1 MRIKKARFR
10 SMGDMRDT
18 SYWSEFLAFFFLQRS
33 QTHGKIFSNALV
45 RRIKSLYL
53 RLPAGGL
60 WLCLSILCIVGCGKV
75 PEVKTAPV
83 SKQRL
88 EATVTGVS
96 SGMVRSE
103 QIAELAFGTVGRV
116 KALNVKLG
124 DSVKEGQILAE
135 VENDDLRSRLIVARE
150 ELSRRKE
157 LTSNNAMSR
166 SSLNQAQSEFDAAN
180 TALEKSIIRAPCDG
194 LVAELNLE
202 VGQLSQ
208 ITAVLPKAPI
218 RVVDLKPRF
227 VRVEIDEVDLPRV
240 KVGMSA
246 RIKILAVRR
255 EPFLGTVRRVINFI
269 SDVREQDR
277 TSEIEVDVQ
286 NEGIMLPVGASADVE
301 VVTEV
306 RESAVAVPTK
316 AILGRLE
323 NRYAY
328 VLTSGQVTR
337 REISVGLFNYQ
348 FSEILSGVQEGEQ
361 VILPSDAVEL
371 KDGLKVQVA
380 Q

>member
-1 MRIKKARFR
+1 VETSFR
-10 SMGDMRDT
+10 LLVDVRSVHI
-18 SYWSEFLAFFFLQRS
+18 WSRMLIILIFLPV
-33 QTHGKIFSNALV
+33 I
-45 RRIKSLYL
+45 
-53 RLPAGGL
+53 
-60 WLCLSILCIVGCGKV
+60 GCGKT
-75 PEVKTAPV
+75 PEVKVAAV

-124 DSVKEGQILAE
+124 DAVKEGEILAE

-157 LTSNNAMSR
+157 LTSNHAMSK
-166 SSLNQAQSEFDAAN
+166 SSLNQAQSEFDGAN

-227 VRVEIDEVDLPRV
+227 VRVEIDEVDLPKV

-286 NEGIMLPVGASADVE
+286 SEGILLPVGASADVE
-301 VVTEV
+301 IVTEV
-306 RESAVAVPTK
+306 RESAISLPTK

-328 VLTSGQVTR
+328 VLNAGQAIRT
-337 REISVGLFNYQ
+337 EISVGLFNYQ
-348 FSEILSGVQEGEQ
+348 FSEVLSGLKEGDRI
-361 VILPSDAVEL
+361 ILPSDLVEL
-371 KDGLKVQVA
+371 KDGLKVQIA
-380 Q
+380 K

>member
-1 MRIKKARFR
+1 VKTVFR
-10 SMGDMRDT
+10 SLSGVQRT
-18 SYWSEFLAFFFLQRS
+18 YGSYGFLVVIL
-33 QTHGKIFSNALV
+33 THVL
-45 RRIKSLYL
+45 
-53 RLPAGGL
+53 
-60 WLCLSILCIVGCGKV
+60 VGCGKA

-83 SKQRL
+83 SRQRL

-116 KALNVKLG
+116 KLLNVKLG

-135 VENDDLRSRLIVARE
+135 VENDDLHSRLMVARE

-246 RIKILAVRR
+246 RVKILAVRR

-277 TSEIEVDVQ
+277 TSEIEVDVKS
-286 NEGIMLPVGASADVE
+286 EGVMLPVGASADVE
-301 VVTEV
+301 IVTEV
-306 RESAVAVPTK
+306 RESTLSVPTK

-328 VLTSGQVTR
+328 VLNAGQAAR

-348 FSEILSGVQEGEQ
+348 FSEVLSGVMEGDQ
-361 VILPSDAVEL
+361 IILPSDSVEL
-371 KDGLKVQVA
+371 KDGLKVQIA
-380 Q
+380 K